1 MAIIQ
6 EYLTTEISL
15 PQMVKKYHIGWT
27 TIPKWMR
34 KFGIPMPNE
43 APVQI
48 PMSEETK
55 KPEKKDTVEALES
68 RLQELQAELDRE
80 KLKNLALNTM
90 IEVAEEELQIDIR
103 KKPLGQTVNRLREL
117 TPEQS
122 LEQLCALFGKTRHT
136 IRNLITTI
144 KNTQRME

>member
-1 MAIIQ
+1 MFNVKLIQ
-6 EYLTTEISL
+6 DNAYYSQSELSDKKQFLLRGKDGNYSRVSHDRDLFDQDGE
-15 PQMVKKYHIGWT
+15 KYHIGWT

-34 KFGIPMPNE
+34 KFGISMPNE

-55 KPEKKDTVEALES
+55 KPEKKDTVEALEA

-103 KKPLGQTVNRLREL
+103 KKPGAKQ
-117 TPEQS
+117 
-122 LEQLCALFGKTRHT
+122 
-136 IRNLITTI
+136 
-144 KNTQRME
+144 